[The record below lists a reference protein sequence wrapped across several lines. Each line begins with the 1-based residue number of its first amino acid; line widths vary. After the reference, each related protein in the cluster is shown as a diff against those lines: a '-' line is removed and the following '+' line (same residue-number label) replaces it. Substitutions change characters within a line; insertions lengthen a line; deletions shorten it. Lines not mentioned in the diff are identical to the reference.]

1 MSTCHYRLS
10 AVHSQHKNSALF
22 ISGIQ
27 PNTCEVTY
35 SSLEE
40 RDIFKSKTKSLVQN
54 LCVKL

>member
-10 AVHSQHKNSALF
+10 AVHRQHNNSAPF

-40 RDIFKSKTKSLVQN
+40 KDIFKSKAKSLVQN
-54 LCVKL
+54 LCVKI